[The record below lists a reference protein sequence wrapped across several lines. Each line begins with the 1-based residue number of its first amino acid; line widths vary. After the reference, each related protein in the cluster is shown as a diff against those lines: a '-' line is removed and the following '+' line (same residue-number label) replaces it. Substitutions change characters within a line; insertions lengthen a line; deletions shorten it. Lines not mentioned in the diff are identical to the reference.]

1 MKHNT
6 FLISLLIFLSFFTKD
21 IYTQTI
27 AVMPFVSK
35 DELWDKELKASD
47 GVARLLT
54 ESLIRTK
61 MFSVPDFDLLVA
73 YFGAEAIVIPYR
85 ELATNVDIATRFSK
99 YAFSSDYI
107 VMGNVLDFS
116 VIISNKNEIAN
127 VNFDISLIDVNTK
140 KVIKNISSKKTLT
153 LPKSGFY
160 TNYTAD
166 DAIFTDTI
174 LGKATVMALN
184 DMASQ
189 IGKALQTKVSKGYIV
204 RIENDMY
211 FIDIGASHGISLG
224 DEFDIY
230 DTHKILIKDINITN
244 SPVTNKPSNRPTITN
259 SNNTNPYSYVPIR
272 TNENGDIWFTSERLY
287 EYRIYEDT
295 ETYLTTASVVEV
307 HNKYSIL
314 KITGKN
320 NAKIVNTGKEGEN
333 DKPVALLMVARLVY
347 AKKPEDNAN

>member
-35 DELWDKELKASD
+35 DILWDEELKSSD

-73 YFGAEAIVIPYR
+73 YFGAEATVIPYR
-85 ELATNVDIATRFSK
+85 ELATNVNIATRFSK

-107 VMGNVLDFS
+107 VMGSVLDFS
-116 VIISNKNEIAN
+116 VTVSSKNEIAN

-153 LPKSGFY
+153 LPKSGFH

-184 DMASQ
+184 DIASQ
-189 IGKALQTKVSKGYIV
+189 IGKELKTKVSKGYIV

-211 FIDIGASHGISLG
+211 FIDIGTSHGISLG

-244 SPVTNKPSNRPTITN
+244 SPVTNKLSNRPPVTN
-259 SNNTNPYSYVPIR
+259 INPYSYVPIR

-287 EYRIYEDT
+287 QYRIYEDT
-295 ETYLTTASVVEV
+295 ETYLTTASVVEI

-314 KITGKN
+314 KIKGKDLT
-320 NAKIVNTGKEGEN
+320 KQVMKESEEN
-333 DKPVALLMVARLVY
+333 EGDKPVALLMVARLVY
-347 AKKPEDNAN
+347 AKKPEDDKN